1 MYIKLSVVYDKPK
14 AGQNKNEGKF
24 RGKKGG
30 GGKDG
35 RAMSSRLM
43 IAKHR
48 RKVMFDA

>member
-30 GGKDG
+30 GGG
-35 RAMSSRLM
+35 RRTRNVVSADDCQASTKSY
-43 IAKHR
+43 
-48 RKVMFDA
+48 V